1 MKHALVSKS
10 NNDHDTCYCSWY
22 LSYEMSSICAI
33 SRRKKV
39 PQYIN
44 YLGDVL
50 PYAMIGLLVV
60 YCLKSVSITTVPF
73 GLPEFI
79 SILCIVGLHT
89 WKKNTLLSIAGGT
102 IIYMIVVQYVF
113 V

>member
-1 MKHALVSKS
+1 MHLSVSQ
-10 NNDHDTCYCSWY
+10 TM
-22 LSYEMSSICAI
+22 LMILAI
-33 SRRKKV
+33 AAGTFLTRCLPFVLFPEGKKV